1 MKKILILGASGFI
14 GNYFFLELKKA
25 LNFSVYG
32 TYYSN
37 KKEGLF
43 YLDYTSSRELN
54 KILNYINPEI
64 LIWAAGIKNIHNLES
79 NHYLAEKNNLVP
91 VKNLVKF
98 QNKVKHNINLIF
110 ISSDYVFDGEKG
122 EYTTDDY
129 PNPDTIYGK
138 SKLDAEHYIRS
149 NSPFYNIIRVGSVIG
164 EGSIFWDWLIRNLKL
179 NQKIEL
185 YDDVFSPTPI
195 DILYKAI
202 VKSIE
207 SKLNGLY
214 HVSGGRCIS
223 RYDFG
228 LLISRLLKTKSK
240 LIKTN
245 RGNNFQKNRSLVRSE
260 VFNELDTLD
269 NFINSY
275 KYD

>member
-1 MKKILILGASGFI
+1 LKKILVIGASGFI
-14 GNYFFLELKKA
+14 GNYFFLELKKVS
-25 LNFSVYG
+25 NFSVFG

-37 KKEGLF
+37 KKEGLI
-43 YLDYTSSRELN
+43 YLDYTNPRELN
-54 KILNYINPEI
+54 KILKYINPEI
-64 LIWAAGIKNIHNLES
+64 IIWAAGIKNIDDLES
-79 NHYLAEKNNLVP
+79 NHSLAEKHNLIP

-110 ISSDYVFDGEKG
+110 ISSDYVFDGKKG

-138 SKLDAEHYIRS
+138 SKLDAEHYIKS
-149 NSPFYNIIRVGSVIG
+149 NSPFHIIIRVGSVIG
-164 EGSIFWDWLIRNLKL
+164 LGSNFWDWIIGKLKL

-202 VKSIE
+202 IKSIE
-207 SKLNGLY
+207 LKLNGLY
-214 HVSGGRCIS
+214 HVSGDRCMS

-228 LLISRLLKTKSK
+228 LLISKSLKTKSK

-245 RGNNFQKNRSLVRSE
+245 KENNFQKNRSLVRSK

>member
-1 MKKILILGASGFI
+1 MKKILVIGASGFI
-14 GNYFFLELKKA
+14 GNYFFLELKKV
-25 LNFSVYG
+25 LNFSVFG

-37 KKEGLF
+37 KKEGLI
-43 YLDYTSSRELN
+43 YLDYTNSRELN
-54 KILNYINPEI
+54 KTLKYINPEI
-64 LIWAAGIKNIHNLES
+64 IIWAAGIKNIDNLES
-79 NHYLAEKNNLVP
+79 NHSLAEKHNLIP

-98 QNKVKHNINLIF
+98 QNKVKFNISLIF
-110 ISSDYVFDGEKG
+110 ISSDYVFDGKKG

-138 SKLDAEHYIRS
+138 SKLDAEHYIRN
-149 NSPFYNIIRVGSVIG
+149 NSPFYIIIRVGSVIG
-164 EGSIFWDWLIRNLKL
+164 LGSNFWDWIIDKLKL

-185 YDDVFSPTPI
+185 YDEVFSPTPI
-195 DILYKAI
+195 DIIYKAI
-202 VKSIE
+202 IKSIE
-207 SKLNGLY
+207 LKLNGLY
-214 HVSGGRCIS
+214 HVSGDRCIS

-228 LLISRLLKTKSK
+228 LLISKSLKTKSK

-245 RGNNFQKNRSLVRSE
+245 RENNFQKNRSLVRSE

>member
-1 MKKILILGASGFI
+1 MKKILVIGASGFI
-14 GNYFFLELKKA
+14 GNYFFLELKKVS
-25 LNFSVYG
+25 NFSVFG

-37 KKEGLF
+37 KKEGLI
-43 YLDYTSSRELN
+43 YLDYTNPRELN
-54 KILNYINPEI
+54 KILKYINPEI
-64 LIWAAGIKNIHNLES
+64 IIWAAGIKNIDDLES
-79 NHYLAEKNNLVP
+79 NHSLAEKHNLIP

-110 ISSDYVFDGEKG
+110 ISSDYVFDGKKG

-138 SKLDAEHYIRS
+138 SKLDAEHYIKS
-149 NSPFYNIIRVGSVIG
+149 NSPFHIIIRVGSVIG
-164 EGSIFWDWLIRNLKL
+164 LGSNFWDWIIGKLKL

-202 VKSIE
+202 IKSIE
-207 SKLNGLY
+207 LKLNGLY
-214 HVSGGRCIS
+214 HVSGDRCMS

-228 LLISRLLKTKSK
+228 LLISKSLKTKSK

-245 RGNNFQKNRSLVRSE
+245 KENNFQKNRSLVRSK

>member
-1 MKKILILGASGFI
+1 MKKILVIGASGFI
-14 GNYFFLELKKA
+14 GNYFFLELKKV
-25 LNFSVYG
+25 LNFSVFG

-37 KKEGLF
+37 KKEGLI
-43 YLDYTSSRELN
+43 YLDYTNPRELN
-54 KILNYINPEI
+54 KILKYINPEI
-64 LIWAAGIKNIHNLES
+64 IIWAAGIKNIDDLES
-79 NHYLAEKNNLVP
+79 NHSLAEKHNLIP

-110 ISSDYVFDGEKG
+110 ISSDYVFDGKKG

-138 SKLDAEHYIRS
+138 SKLDAEHYIKS
-149 NSPFYNIIRVGSVIG
+149 NSPFHIIIRVGSVIG
-164 EGSIFWDWLIRNLKL
+164 LGSNFWDWIIGKLKL

-202 VKSIE
+202 IKSIGL
-207 SKLNGLY
+207 KLNGLY
-214 HVSGGRCIS
+214 HVSGDRCMT

-228 LLISRLLKTKSK
+228 LLISKSLKTKSK

-245 RGNNFQKNRSLVRSE
+245 KENNFQKNRSLVRSK

>member
-1 MKKILILGASGFI
+1 MKTILVLGASGFI
-14 GNYFFLELKKA
+14 GNYFFSQLKKV
-25 LNFSVYG
+25 LNFTVYG
-32 TYYSN
+32 TYYLN
-37 KKEGLF
+37 KKEGLI
-43 YLDYTSSRELN
+43 YLDYTNSRELN
-54 KILNYINPEI
+54 KILKYINPEI
-64 LIWAAGIKNIHNLES
+64 IIWAAGIKNIDNLES
-79 NHYLAEKNNLVP
+79 NHSLAREHNLIP
-91 VKNLVKF
+91 IKNLVKF

-110 ISSDYVFDGEKG
+110 ISSDYVFDGKKG

-138 SKLDAEHYIRS
+138 SKLEAENYISS

-164 EGSIFWDWLIRNLKL
+164 LGSIFWDWIIGKLKL

-202 VKSIE
+202 IKSIE

-214 HVSGGRCIS
+214 HVSGDKCIS

-228 LLISRLLKTKSK
+228 LLISKSLKTKSE
-240 LIKTN
+240 LIKTS
-245 RGNNFQKNRSLVRSE
+245 RGNNYRKNRSLIRSR